1 MRVKLKHTSR
11 MKGCEGM
18 PGDVIEVPDEVGR
31 IFIAGKGAVEL
42 PPDESLFSSPGE
54 SAPEAA
60 VSVPKVETAAKRTR
74 APKGRSDE

>member
-1 MRVKLKHTSR
+1 MRVRLKHICR

-31 IFIAGKGAVEL
+31 IFIAGKGAVEV
-42 PPDESLFSSPGE
+42 PPAESLFSSPGE

-60 VSVPKVETAAKRTR
+60 VSAPRVETAAKRTR
-74 APKGRSDE
+74 APKGKLD